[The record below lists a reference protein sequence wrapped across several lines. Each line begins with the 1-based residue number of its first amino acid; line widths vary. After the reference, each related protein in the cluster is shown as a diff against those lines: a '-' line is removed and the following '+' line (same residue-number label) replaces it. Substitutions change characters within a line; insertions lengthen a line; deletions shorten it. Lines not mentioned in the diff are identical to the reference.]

1 MMSAMARS
9 CHSSCCFAR
18 PLKTLFPAK
27 NYIPS
32 HLNLYSTASTASTA
46 SNPRIGLTTI
56 HTTSRPVSKEI
67 PLQRVVVVGGGIS
80 GLSTAWFLKQHHPH
94 LHVSVVEQS
103 KHLGGWVHSVKLPLT
118 ASCTDGSA
126 DLNTVR
132 SAPVHHLVETGPRT
146 LRPGGTAG
154 ASTLEMIH
162 SLDLSSDILMV
173 SKSSP
178 AAKNR
183 FIYFDNKLNQLPH
196 SLLGM
201 LTTSQPIF
209 KGVLGSL
216 LREAFQLRQPV
227 SNIQKS
233 VATLGNTDDHG
244 DESVES
250 FIVRRFGQKVADNLV
265 SAIMHGIYSGD
276 ISYLSARSTMGAI
289 WEKERHYGSITAGMI
304 ANALGLKTPSEIKAA
319 SNVTT
324 QEISAMLDTTPA
336 KKFIERVQAEAS
348 IYSFHGGMQVL
359 TDRLVERL
367 LCLGVNFVHDK
378 CVSISQNQSGF
389 KVDLANE
396 TTLDAEYIVSA
407 VPSHILA
414 QLLEPLPIT
423 PLLEKTRSATV
434 GVVNLVYRGENLQRQ
449 QGFGYLLPR
458 NESLLAGGMLGCIFD
473 SSTMP
478 TQDSAAGF
486 TRLTVMVGGQFNKGF
501 GSGNISDVGTD
512 VTEEILSGLKCTA
525 AEMVQQHLQIDGSLL
540 EVVRG
545 EVLRDCIPQY
555 GVGHA
560 ECTEQVLEYI
570 QQRYQGRLSLV
581 GASYLGV
588 SVNDCVYRARY
599 VASQIGKLVSA
610 HSNDIRAR

>member
-27 NYIPS
+27 NYISS

-250 FIVRRFGQKVADNLV
+250 FHCSPFWTKSGRQFGISDN
-265 SAIMHGIYSGD
+265 A
-276 ISYLSARSTMGAI
+276 
-289 WEKERHYGSITAGMI
+289 W
-304 ANALGLKTPSEIKAA
+304 
-319 SNVTT
+319 
-324 QEISAMLDTTPA
+324 
-336 KKFIERVQAEAS
+336 
-348 IYSFHGGMQVL
+348 
-359 TDRLVERL
+359 
-367 LCLGVNFVHDK
+367 
-378 CVSISQNQSGF
+378 
-389 KVDLANE
+389 
-396 TTLDAEYIVSA
+396 
-407 VPSHILA
+407 HILW
-414 QLLEPLPIT
+414 
-423 PLLEKTRSATV
+423 
-434 GVVNLVYRGENLQRQ
+434 
-449 QGFGYLLPR
+449 
-458 NESLLAGGMLGCIFD
+458 
-473 SSTMP
+473 
-478 TQDSAAGF
+478 
-486 TRLTVMVGGQFNKGF
+486 
-501 GSGNISDVGTD
+501 
-512 VTEEILSGLKCTA
+512 
-525 AEMVQQHLQIDGSLL
+525 
-540 EVVRG
+540 
-545 EVLRDCIPQY
+545 
-555 GVGHA
+555 
-560 ECTEQVLEYI
+560 
-570 QQRYQGRLSLV
+570 
-581 GASYLGV
+581 
-588 SVNDCVYRARY
+588 
-599 VASQIGKLVSA
+599 
-610 HSNDIRAR
+610 